1 MLIVALSLSF
11 IRNDTSTEKLAG
23 ELRAEARRLAPG
35 TRLPSTRAIT
45 GRYRV
50 SPVTVSRAIALL
62 VREGL
67 IVSRPGT
74 GTFVAP
80 RPAGPDGGTRDTSW
94 QSVALGER
102 VIDTGG
108 MSPLADPP
116 VLDTPAIPGADGDS
130 RDGGPISLA
139 SGYPHPSLMP
149 VRALSTALS
158 HAARLPGAWERPPA
172 AGLAALRTWFA
183 REASAQA
190 EPGDVL
196 ITSGGQA
203 AISAAFRA
211 VLRAGDALLAES
223 PTYPGALAAAQL
235 AGLRVFPVPVD
246 GEGVVPE
253 LLAEAFGRSGAQAF
267 YCQPAYHNPTG
278 AVLSGGRREQV
289 LAIARAAGAF
299 VIEDDACHWL
309 SHGRRTPMP
318 LLGDDTDGRV
328 IYLTSLT
335 KAASPSLRVGAVIAR
350 GPVAAR
356 LRAALAVNDLFVAR
370 PLQEAA
376 LDLVTRPGWQGH
388 LRALGRDLG
397 LRAQTLS
404 AALREHLPA
413 LEFTV
418 PEGGVHLWARVPG
431 EADAA
436 DADAAFQARRAGVI
450 VMPGRPFFPAEP
462 PGSFLRLT
470 FSAAPSRA
478 SLAEAVRRL
487 AALPLLAGSSA

>member
-1 MLIVALSLSF
+1 
-11 IRNDTSTEKLAG
+11 
-23 ELRAEARRLAPG
+23 
-35 TRLPSTRAIT
+35 
-45 GRYRV
+45 
-50 SPVTVSRAIALL
+50 
-62 VREGL
+62 
-67 IVSRPGT
+67 VSRPGA

-80 RPAGPDGGTRDTSW
+80 RPVRPTGGSRDTSW

-102 VIDTGG
+102 VIDTTG

-116 VLDTPAIPGADGDS
+116 GLETLSIPDAA
-130 RDGGPISLA
+130 GPPREGELISLA

-158 HAARLPGAWERPPA
+158 HAARLPGGWERPPA

-183 REASAQA
+183 REVSTQA

-196 ITSGGQA
+196 VTPGGQA
-203 AISAAFRA
+203 AISATFRA
-211 VLRAGDALLAES
+211 VLRAGDVLLAES
-223 PTYPGALAAAQL
+223 PTYPGALAAARL

-246 GEGVVPE
+246 DQGVVPE
-253 LLAEAFGRSGAQAF
+253 LLAEAFGRSGAPAF
-267 YCQPAYHNPTG
+267 YCQPTYSNPVG
-278 AVLSGGRREQV
+278 SVLAAERREQV
-289 LAIARAAGAF
+289 LGIARAAGAF

-309 SHGRRTPMP
+309 SHGRPTPAP
-318 LLGDDTDGRV
+318 LLDDDTDGRV

-388 LRALGRDLG
+388 LRDLGRDLG

-404 AALREHLPA
+404 AALREHLPG
-413 LEFTV
+413 LQFTV
-418 PEGGVHLWARVPG
+418 PEGGVHLWARLSG
-431 EADAA
+431 DGDAG

-462 PGSFLRLT
+462 SGSFLRLT
-470 FSAAPSRA
+470 FSAAPSQS
-478 SLAEAVRRL
+478 SLTEAVRRL
-487 AALPLLAGSSA
+487 AALPLLASDSA

>member
-1 MLIVALSLSF
+1 LIALFLSL
-11 IRNDTSTEKLAG
+11 IKDDTSTEKLAA
-23 ELRAEARRLAPG
+23 ELRAEVGRLAAG
-35 TRLPSTRAIT
+35 TRLPSTRAIIE
-45 GRYRV
+45 RHRV

-62 VREGL
+62 AREGL
-67 IVSRPGT
+67 IVSRPGA

-80 RPAGPDGGTRDTSW
+80 KPAKPGGGTRDTSW

-102 VIDTGG
+102 VIDTTG

-116 VLDTPAIPGADGDS
+116 VLETPGIPGAVGDS
-130 RDGGPISLA
+130 SDGGLISLA

-149 VRALSTALS
+149 ARALSTALS

-183 REASAQA
+183 REVSTQA

-196 ITSGGQA
+196 VTPGGQA

-235 AGLRVFPVPVD
+235 AGLRVFPVPAD

-253 LLAEAFGRSGAQAF
+253 LLAEAFGRSGARAF
-267 YCQPAYHNPTG
+267 YCQPTYSNPTG
-278 AVLSGGRREQV
+278 SVLAAERREQV

-299 VIEDDACHWL
+299 VIEDDACRWL
-309 SHGRRTPMP
+309 SHGRRAPAP
-318 LLGDDTDGRV
+318 LLDGDTDGRV
-328 IYLTSLT
+328 IYFTSLT
-335 KAASPSLRVGAVIAR
+335 KAASPSLRVGAVVAR

-388 LRALGRDLG
+388 LRDLGRDLG

-404 AALREHLPA
+404 AALREHLPGLQFA
-413 LEFTV
+413 V
-418 PEGGVHLWARVPG
+418 PEGGVHLWVRVPG
-431 EADAA
+431 DGDAD

-462 PGSFLRLT
+462 PGPFLRLT
-470 FSAAPSRA
+470 FSAAPSEA

-487 AALPLLAGSSA
+487 AALPLLAGDSA